1 MSEPEGRGGS
11 STRAVGDRRTD
22 AVRVQHEALPDG
34 PTVVSSTGPYGSGGL
49 GRHLAELVEALRGTG
64 GLAAY
69 LTPQPHAQDAGRC
82 GIEVGVPRPA
92 SAALAL
98 PPVRFAP
105 GWRVLLTNAAFDS
118 AAARRLPPCAEH
130 LLVFNGHAL
139 RHVDAARR
147 LGYRS
152 VALVSANAHMAHEA
166 RQHREAWRRHP
177 LERPW
182 APRNRRRNMAE
193 YAAVDHVYVSSEYA
207 WETFV
212 SEGFPEERLRMFPLT
227 PHHRFQPR
235 RSPPTAA
242 TFNVVYIGS
251 LSVHKGVPLLIEA
264 VRRLAHDDLR
274 LLLVGGSGTRGM
286 RRHIESACR
295 ADPRLSVQPGDPLA
309 HLHDAALCVHP
320 SYVDGFAYA
329 PAEAL
334 ACGVPVIVTEDTG
347 MKESIEPGRNGL
359 ILPTGDVDALTQA
372 IEAAYSGEVLGG

>member
-1 MSEPEGRGGS
+1 MSEARGGV
-11 STRAVGDRRTD
+11 STRAVGDWRTD
-22 AVRVQHEALPDG
+22 ALRVQREALPDG
-34 PTVVSSTGPYGSGGL
+34 PTVVSCTGPYGNGGL

-69 LTPQPHAQDAGRC
+69 LTPRPYAHDAGRC

-105 GWRVLLTNAAFDS
+105 GWRVLLANAAFDS
-118 AAARRLPPCAEH
+118 AAARRLPPDAEH

-139 RHVDAARR
+139 RHVDAARHR
-147 LGYRS
+147 GYRS

-182 APRNRRRNMAE
+182 APRNRRRNIAE
-193 YAAVDHVYVSSEYA
+193 YAAVDHFYVSSGYA

-212 SEGFPEERLRMFPLT
+212 NEGFPEERLRLFPLM
-227 PHHRFQPR
+227 PHQRFQPHG
-235 RSPPTAA
+235 SPPTAA

-264 VRRLAHDDLR
+264 VRRLAHGDLR
-274 LLLVGGSGTRGM
+274 LVLVGGSGTRGM
-286 RRHIESACR
+286 RRHIEAACR
-295 ADPRLSVQPGDPLA
+295 ADPRLSVQPGDPLP
-309 HLHDAALCVHP
+309 HLRNAALCVHP

-334 ACGVPVIVTEDTG
+334 ACGVPAIVTEDTG
-347 MKESIEPGRNGL
+347 MKELIEPGRNGL
-359 ILPTGDVDALTQA
+359 ILRTGDLDALTQA
-372 IEAAYSGEVLGG
+372 IEAAYRGELLDD

>member
-1 MSEPEGRGGS
+1 MSEGRGGLG
-11 STRAVGDRRTD
+11 TRAVGDRRTE
-22 AVRVQHEALPDG
+22 AVRVQQEALPDG
-34 PTVVSSTGPYGSGGL
+34 PTVVSCTGPYGNGGL

-69 LTPQPHAQDAGRC
+69 LTPHPRAQDAGRC
-82 GIEVGVPRPA
+82 GIEVGVPRAA

-105 GWRVLLTNAAFDS
+105 GWRVLLANAAFDA
-118 AAARRLPPCAEH
+118 AAARRLPPGAEH
-130 LLVFNGHAL
+130 LLVFNGQAL
-139 RHVDAARR
+139 RHVDVARR

-166 RQHREAWRRHP
+166 RQHRAAWRRHP

-182 APRNRRRNMAE
+182 APSNRRRNVAE
-193 YAAVDHVYVSSEYA
+193 YTAVDHVYVSSEYA

-212 SEGFPEERLRMFPLT
+212 SEGFPGERLRLFPLT
-227 PHHRFQPR
+227 PHQRFQPR
-235 RSPPTAA
+235 RGSPGAA
-242 TFNVVYIGS
+242 TFNVVYVGS

-274 LLLVGGSGTRGM
+274 LLLVGGAGTRGM
-286 RRHIESACR
+286 RHYIEAACR
-295 ADPRLSVQPGDPLA
+295 ADPRLSVQPGDPLP
-309 HLHDAALCVHP
+309 HLRDAALCVHP

-334 ACGVPVIVTEDTG
+334 ACGVPVIVSEDTG

-359 ILPTGDVDALTQA
+359 ILPTGDLDALTQA
-372 IEAAYSGEVLGG
+372 IEVAYRGEVFGG

>member
-1 MSEPEGRGGS
+1 M
-11 STRAVGDRRTD
+11 VGAWRTD
-22 AVRVQHEALPDG
+22 AVRVQRKALPDG
-34 PTVVSSTGPYGSGGL
+34 PTVVSCTGPYGSGGL

-64 GLAAY
+64 RLTAY
-69 LTPQPHAQDAGRC
+69 LTPQPQARDAGRC

-105 GWRVLLTNAAFDS
+105 GWRVLLANAAFDS
-118 AAARRLPPCAEH
+118 AASRRLPPCAEH

-139 RHVDAARR
+139 RHVDVARR

-166 RQHREAWRRHP
+166 RRHREAWRRHP

-182 APRNRRRNMAE
+182 APANLRRNVAE
-193 YAAVDHVYVSSEYA
+193 YAAVDQIYVSSEYA

-227 PHHRFQPR
+227 PHDRFQPR
-235 RSPPTAA
+235 RSPPTAT

-251 LSVHKGVPLLIEA
+251 LSVHKGVPLLVEA
-264 VRRLAHDDLR
+264 VRRLAHEDLR
-274 LLLVGGSGTRGM
+274 LLLVGGAGTRGM
-286 RRHIESACR
+286 RRHIEAACR

-309 HLHDAALCVHP
+309 HLHEAALCVHP

-372 IEAAYSGEVLGG
+372 IDAAYSGEAFGG